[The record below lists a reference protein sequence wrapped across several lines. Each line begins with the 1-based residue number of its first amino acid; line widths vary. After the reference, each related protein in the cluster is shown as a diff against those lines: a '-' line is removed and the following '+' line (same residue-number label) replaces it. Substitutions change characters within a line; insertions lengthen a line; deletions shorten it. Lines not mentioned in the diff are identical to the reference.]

1 MSVQADCW
9 CLEPDSID
17 FDWFL
22 QFNIRS
28 GVHHVSTMFHHNTM
42 PRHNVI
48 LVLTDL
54 DPNLGSDQ
62 STGHFLM
69 WLETMAESRVL
80 VMGPLGY
87 RIFSLLSQWKTK
99 EGSLCVAL
107 SWSDDLKI
115 REISQTGIQHNP
127 PTAASTDPLSGG
139 PQRHRFGGS
148 VAVFVELRGSSR
160 AAGCPQIATPSLQW
174 SLVGGFNPSEK
185 YLSVGTGWLFTN
197 QISNESVQW
206 NENEWNLG
214 AEFVLVSEQNL
225 AWFSERKFTKMGVY
239 TSITHQAKYW

>member
-1 MSVQADCW
+1 MSYLC
-9 CLEPDSID
+9 S
-17 FDWFL
+17 
-22 QFNIRS
+22 R
-28 GVHHVSTMFHHNTM
+28 
-42 PRHNVI
+42 I
-48 LVLTDL
+48 LIQTL
-54 DPNLGSDQ
+54 DPTSRPAIFWCGLKQWPRVAFSSWDLWD
-62 STGHFLM
+62 TEFL
-69 WLETMAESRVL
+69 AYSRNGKRRKVA
-80 VMGPLGY
+80 Y
-87 RIFSLLSQWKTK
+87 
-99 EGSLCVAL
+99 VAL

-127 PTAASTDPLSGG
+127 PTASSTDPLSGG

-148 VAVFVELRGSSR
+148 VAVFVELRGSRR
-160 AAGCPQIATPSLQW
+160 AAGCPQIATPSLQ
-174 SLVGGFNPSEK
+174 K

-197 QISNESVQW
+197 QISDESVQW